1 MGAHQPILARGVK
14 LMALHPK
21 IKEFQDMLG
30 KTPAKPQWESTAAE
44 VRETS
49 SQKWKSEY
57 LGSADSVARIEY
69 RYISGPT
76 AELPIKIYTPH
87 GVGPFPAVI
96 FFHGG
101 GWVAGNIELNGV
113 QHQQLAHESR
123 SVVVAVNYQK
133 APEHSFPTPFDDC
146 YATTEW
152 VFANADALLINK
164 DEIGVAGDSAGGNL
178 AAAVAL
184 KARDVNG
191 PKIAFQILIYPAVDY
206 KSDYPSMVENAT
218 GYSLTTQGM
227 KWYWDQYMGAEAD
240 LANPYFRPM
249 AEANLAQLPPTFT
262 LTAEFD
268 PLRDEGEIYAKRLSD
283 AGVTS
288 VIKRY
293 DSLIHGFMLMQG
305 FLPEAREAVRDIAEN
320 IREFINPRVS

>member
-1 MGAHQPILARGVK
+1 
-14 LMALHPK
+14 MALHPK
-21 IKEFQDMLG
+21 IKEFQDMLA
-30 KTPAKPQWESTAAE
+30 KTPAKPQWESTPAE
-44 VRETS
+44 VRASAST
-49 SQKWKSEY
+49 KWQPEY
-57 LGSADSVARIEY
+57 LGTPDAVASIVY

-76 AELPIKIYTPH
+76 AELPVKIYTPH
-87 GVGPFPAVI
+87 GVGPFPAVV

-113 QHQQLAHESR
+113 QHQQLAHDSR

-133 APEHSFPTPFDDC
+133 APEHAFPTPFDDC
-146 YATTEW
+146 YATLEW
-152 VFANADALLINK
+152 VVANAQSLHINEE
-164 DEIGVAGDSAGGNL
+164 EIGVAGDSAGGNL

-184 KARDVNG
+184 KARNENG

-206 KSDYPSMVENAT
+206 KFDYPSMIDNAT

-227 KWYWDQYMGAEAD
+227 KWYWDQYMKDDGD

-249 AEANLAQLPPTFT
+249 LAEDLSNLPPAFT
-262 LTAEFD
+262 LTAELD

-288 VIKRY
+288 VLKRY
-293 DSLIHGFMLMQG
+293 DTLIHGFLLMQG
-305 FLPEAREAVRDIAEN
+305 FLPEAREAIRDIAEN
-320 IREFINPRVS
+320 IREFINPRIS